1 MNLFLSFND
10 CKNHELSEDSDN
22 NMKIIKGLLLIKFES
37 SLLPLKKK
45 KKKKKIDKIKY
56 FSNVLK
62 SVFDIKDFKLIKE
75 NFFTMLRASDETF
88 NCK

>member
-45 KKKKKIDKIKY
+45 KKKKKIKKIKN
-56 FSNVLK
+56 FKKKKIIIKIIDLK
-62 SVFDIKDFKLIKE
+62 
-75 NFFTMLRASDETF
+75 
-88 NCK
+88 

>member
-45 KKKKKIDKIKY
+45 KKKKKNNKIKY